1 MTTKLLPQIKLIE
14 AREKMGLTQEG
25 LGKKT
30 SISRSLI
37 ANIERGYAKP
47 SLEKANRIAVALNSS
62 VNEIFIFFENNVQKT
77 NVS

>member
-1 MTTKLLPQIKLIE
+1 MTNKLHPQIKLVE
-14 AREKMGLTQEG
+14 AREKMGLTQEE
-25 LGKKT
+25 LGKRT
-30 SISRSLI
+30 LISRSLI

-62 VNEIFIFFENNVQKT
+62 VNEIFIFFESNVQNS